1 MSDISAAPLKI
12 GRILDLLPHRY
23 PFLLV
28 DRVVEIQRMSNIR
41 AYKNLTFNEPFFQGH
56 FPEQPILPGIYI
68 MESMAQT
75 ADILL
80 LLSEQNRGKL
90 PLFFQVSQ
98 MRFYHP
104 VYPGARLYLS
114 AQLISDAGN
123 GMYDCRVTAKTD
135 AGRAAVGVITLA
147 MKAKSE

>member
-1 MSDISAAPLKI
+1 M
-12 GRILDLLPHRY
+12 
-23 PFLLV
+23 
-28 DRVVEIQRMSNIR
+28 
-41 AYKNLTFNEPFFQGH
+41 
-56 FPEQPILPGIYI
+56 PGIYI